1 MRLLKLSRHL
11 VIITLLAT
19 LSACEKPVPIVEE
32 TPTIEVTYDTI
43 EGDWELTHINGE
55 ELINDSMLYIRF
67 TNSDTPNVTHRYEMW
82 DNIGSMYLVQTT
94 GTYAITQE
102 GDNYM
107 LSGTYDNGLGDW
119 NERYSVVM
127 VTDSRMQWRAK
138 SGTCLEFKY
147 AMVLPEEFY

>member
-32 TPTIEVTYDTI
+32 APTIEVTYDTI

-67 TNSDTPNVTHRYEMW
+67 TNSDKPNVTHRYEMW

-94 GTYAITQE
+94 GTYTITQE
-102 GDNYM
+102 GDNYI

>member
-1 MRLLKLSRHL
+1 
-11 VIITLLAT
+11 
-19 LSACEKPVPIVEE
+19 
-32 TPTIEVTYDTI
+32 
-43 EGDWELTHINGE
+43 
-55 ELINDSMLYIRF
+55 MLYIRF
-67 TNSDTPNVTHRYEMW
+67 TNSDKPNVTHRYEMW

-94 GTYAITQE
+94 GTYTITQE
-102 GDNYM
+102 GDNYI